1 MSNCTGVADR
11 TGVDG
16 KPSARKHDERKFRR
30 QEMKLNL
37 TRSGFTV
44 IFAAALLFIGCQFA
58 RAAENNSTI
67 EGVVQDASGKPVTGA
82 FVRLKNN
89 ARHLEFMVISQE
101 QGRYTVSNL
110 PAGQYVVQGVGG
122 GFQSAVS
129 APVDVAEGKTAKQD
143 LSLSAKQG
151 PALPRAW
158 PMKTPEA
165 LMVTVSK
172 ELPEGDGKKLVATRC
187 TACHDLERFIG
198 FHMPREDWT
207 FTIRRMRA
215 RMRTAKIRD
224 LTPEEAQLAIDY
236 LSSNF
241 APIRQ
246 VDLND
251 RLPRTLLDG
260 KALRYRAVQYDI
272 VDTLVGSE
280 PHDIAVDPHGNGW
293 VSQRAGKL
301 GKLDPKTLEYA
312 EVSLP
317 PGPALAD
324 GQLLG
329 NLQIDAKGQLW
340 VPDGSNYRW
349 LDYDVNTG
357 KFTSYDWPK
366 DNRADAG
373 GNSMLIH
380 PNGSIWETS
389 GNQVRML
396 NTSTKE
402 FKYFDPPSY
411 VATQKPTGAY
421 GITVAGD
428 GSVWWAEDTAD
439 RMSRIDPVTGKVEE
453 YKIPYDGVAYPRRMS
468 HDARGDLWVGLWNAG
483 LLMKVDYETKQMTF
497 FAPPTETSGTYSV
510 SVDRKNNL
518 IWVSEQQADKIARYN
533 PKTGEWVE
541 FPLPDSESD
550 PRRIEVD
557 PNFPNRVWWS
567 GNLSGRM
574 GFVEVLGAN

>member
-1 MSNCTGVADR
+1 MTPNG
-11 TGVDG
+11 
-16 KPSARKHDERKFRR
+16 
-30 QEMKLNL
+30 M
-37 TRSGFTV
+37 RSKITV
-44 IFAAALLFIGCQFA
+44 ILGTVLLALCCHLA
-58 RAAENNSTI
+58 WAAENNSTI
-67 EGVVQDASGKPVTGA
+67 EGVVQDSSGKPVTGA
-82 FVRLKNN
+82 FVKLKYND
-89 ARHLEFMVISQE
+89 RHLEFMVISQG
-101 QGRYTVSNL
+101 QGRYTVGNL
-110 PAGQYVVQGVGG
+110 PAGQYVIQGVGG
-122 GFQSAVS
+122 GYQSGVS

-143 LSLSAKQG
+143 LSLTAKQG
-151 PALPRAW
+151 AMLPRAW

-172 ELPEGDGKKLVATRC
+172 ELPEGDGKKLVSARC
-187 TACHDLERFIG
+187 TTCHNTERFVG
-198 FHMPREDWT
+198 FHMPREDWA
-207 FTIRRMRA
+207 FTLRRMRA

-224 LTPEEAQLAIDY
+224 LTPDEAKLALDY

-241 APIRQ
+241 APVRP

-251 RLPRTLLDG
+251 RLPRTLLEG
-260 KALRYRAVQYDI
+260 KALHYRAVQYDI
-272 VDTLVGSE
+272 VDTMLGSE
-280 PHDIAVDPHGNGW
+280 PHDVAVDPQGNGW

-301 GKLDPKTLEYA
+301 GKLNPKTLEYT
-312 EVSLP
+312 EVSIP
-317 PGPALAD
+317 AGPALPD

-349 LDYDVNTG
+349 LNYDTNSG

-380 PNGSIWETS
+380 PNGTIWETA

-402 FKYFDPPSY
+402 FKFFDPPSY
-411 VATQKPTGAY
+411 LATQTPTGAY

-428 GSVWWAEDTAD
+428 GSVWWAEDMAD
-439 RMSRIDPVTGKVEE
+439 SMSRIDPSTGKVEE
-453 YKIPYDGVAYPRRMS
+453 YKIPFDGLAYPRRMS

-483 LLMKVDYETKQMTF
+483 LLMKIDYETKQMTF

-510 SVDRKNNL
+510 TIDRKNNL
-518 IWVSEQQADKIARYN
+518 IWVSEQMADKIARYN

-541 FPLPDSESD
+541 LPLPDSESD
-550 PRRIEVD
+550 PRRLEID
-557 PNFPNRVWWS
+557 PNNPNRVWWS

-574 GFVEVLGAN
+574 GFVEVLAGN

>member
-1 MSNCTGVADR
+1 MTSNR
-11 TGVDG
+11 
-16 KPSARKHDERKFRR
+16 
-30 QEMKLNL
+30 
-37 TRSGFTV
+37 TRSNFTV
-44 IFAAALLFIGCQFA
+44 IFAAALLFLCGQFVW
-58 RAAENNSTI
+58 AAENSSTI
-67 EGVVQDASGKPVTGA
+67 EGVVQDASGKPVAGA
-82 FVRLKNN
+82 FVKLKNN
-89 ARHLEFMVISQE
+89 DRHLEFMVISQA
-101 QGRYTVSNL
+101 QGHYTVSNL
-110 PAGQYVVQGVGG
+110 PGGQYVIQGVGG
-122 GFQSAVS
+122 GYQSSAS
-129 APVDVAEGKTAKQD
+129 APVDVAVGKTAKQD
-143 LSLSAKQG
+143 LSLTAVRG
-151 PALPRAW
+151 PMLPRAW

-172 ELPEGDGKKLVATRC
+172 ELPEGDGKKLIAARC
-187 TACHDLERFIG
+187 TTCHNLERFIG
-198 FHMPREDWT
+198 FHMPREDWQ
-207 FTIRRMRA
+207 FTVRRMRA

-224 LTPEEAQLAIDY
+224 LTPDEAKLAIDY

-241 APIRQ
+241 APTRP

-251 RLPRTLLDG
+251 RLPRAFLEG

-272 VDTLVGSE
+272 VDTMVGSE
-280 PHDIAVDPHGNGW
+280 PHDIAVDPRGNGW

-301 GKLDPKTLEYA
+301 GKLDPNTLEYT
-312 EVSLP
+312 EVSIP
-317 PGPALAD
+317 AGPALPD

-349 LDYDVNTG
+349 LNYDVNSG
-357 KFTSYDWPK
+357 KFASYDWPK

-380 PNGSIWETS
+380 PNGTIWETA

-402 FKYFDPPSY
+402 FKFFDTPSY
-411 VATQKPTGAY
+411 LATQQPNGAY

-428 GSVWWAEDTAD
+428 GSVWWAEDMAD
-439 RMSRIDPVTGKVEE
+439 RMSRIDPATGKVEE
-453 YKIPYDGVAYPRRMS
+453 YKIPYDGIAYPRRMS

-483 LLMKVDYETKQMTF
+483 LLMKIDYETKQMTF
-497 FAPPTETSGTYSV
+497 FAPPTETPGTYSV
-510 SVDRKNNL
+510 TVDRKNNL
-518 IWVSEQQADKIARYN
+518 IWVSEQMADKIARFN

-550 PRRIEVD
+550 PRRLEID
-557 PNFPNRVWWS
+557 PNNPNRIWWS

-574 GFVEVLGAN
+574 GFVEVLTGN

>member
-1 MSNCTGVADR
+1 
-11 TGVDG
+11 
-16 KPSARKHDERKFRR
+16 
-30 QEMKLNL
+30 MKLNR
-37 TRSGFTV
+37 TRSGFTI
-44 IFAAALLFIGCQFA
+44 IFAAALVFLGCRFA
-58 RAAENNSTI
+58 QAAENSSTI

-82 FVRLKNN
+82 FVKLKDN

-122 GFQSAVS
+122 GYQSAAS
-129 APVDVAEGKTAKQD
+129 PPVDVAEGKSAKQD
-143 LSLSAKQG
+143 LSLTAKQG
-151 PALPRAW
+151 LALPRAW

-172 ELPEGDGKKLVATRC
+172 ELPEGDGKKLVAARC

-224 LTPEEAQLAIDY
+224 LTPEEAKLAIDY
-236 LSSNF
+236 LSTSF
-241 APIRQ
+241 PPVRQ

-251 RLPRTLLDG
+251 RLPRTLLEG

-272 VDTLVGSE
+272 VDTMIGSE
-280 PHDIAVDPHGNGW
+280 PHDIAVDPRGNGW

-301 GKLDPKTLEYA
+301 GKFDPKTLEYS

-317 PGPALAD
+317 AGPALED

-349 LDYDVNTG
+349 LNYDTNTG
-357 KFTSYDWPK
+357 KFTAYDWPK

-396 NTSTKE
+396 NTTTKE

-421 GITVAGD
+421 GITTAGD
-428 GSVWWAEDTAD
+428 GSVWWAEDMAD

-518 IWVSEQQADKIARYN
+518 VWVSEQQADKIARYN